1 MLIGIQQTVF
11 RNVITLPAYKLV
23 ADTENPHCGNIPTIA
38 PNKGPNFPDFL
49 IVCLTFSLVLCSMY
63 SIIKYVINNTITNFT
78 ANPIRRLDLEF
89 QASYDD
95 KIDKVKKV
103 INEVLDNCEY
113 VLEDKTRLVNV
124 VKHGD
129 SSVVYIVQVWV
140 KKENYL
146 PAKYNLNEAVKEA
159 FDKNKIEIPYMQID
173 IRNR

>member
-1 MLIGIQQTVF
+1 MVNPGDILRVNLVEKVDKEWEEVSANNLTM
-11 RNVITLPAYKLV
+11 NSKLV
-23 ADTENPHCGNIPTIA
+23 TKVKEYKDKETDSSGGTDTP
-38 PNKGPNFPDFL
+38 
-49 IVCLTFSLVLCSMY
+49 
-63 SIIKYVINNTITNFT
+63 IIEPETTVTVITNFT

>member
-1 MLIGIQQTVF
+1 MFKPFEVGDYISALNMEGTVKSITMFYTSLTTPDNKVVQLPNGILS
-11 RNVITLPAYKLV
+11 N
-23 ADTENPHCGNIPTIA
+23 
-38 PNKGPNFPDFL
+38 
-49 IVCLTFSLVLCSMY
+49 S
-63 SIIKYVINNTITNFT
+63 TITNFT